1 MKSLHF
7 YLIFVK
13 LGPPLPKTL
22 SGHTMLEMH
31 GDVFVFGGWDVDCWD
46 IKDCWQS
53 AIHKL
58 SCSSGI
64 CSWST
69 INAQLNF
76 ARECTVVIPVP
87 KSFCTSND
95 SD

>member
-1 MKSLHF
+1 MERFHIVLVF
-7 YLIFVK
+7 LTI
-13 LGPPLPKTL
+13 GPPLPKTL
-22 SGHTMLEMH
+22 EGHSMLEIH
-31 GDVFVFGGWDVDCWD
+31 GDVFVFGGWDGDCWD
-46 IKDCWQS
+46 EDCWQS

-76 ARECTVVIPVP
+76 AREWTVVIPVP
-87 KSFCTSND
+87 DSFCT
-95 SD
+95 

>member
-22 SGHTMLEMH
+22 SGHTMLEIH
-31 GDVFVFGGWDVDCWD
+31 GDVFVFGGYLGYHE
-46 IKDCWQS
+46 WQS
-53 AIHKL
+53 AIYKL

-76 ARECTVVIPVP
+76 ARECTVVIPVAS
-87 KSFCTSND
+87 SFCTSNN

>member
-46 IKDCWQS
+46 EDCWQS

-64 CSWST
+64 CSWLT
-69 INAQLNF
+69 INARLNF
-76 ARECTVVIPVP
+76 AREWPVAIPVP
-87 KSFCTSND
+87 DSFCK
-95 SD
+95 